1 MLASCSEALQED
13 AAANVQGTEG
23 RVALTLSAAP
33 MQVGTAESRATIDE
47 SRMDEGTVATSTISD
62 LWLIEY
68 DAGGTQ
74 IGEPRYMTWEEFKDM
89 DKLPILLPKDDQ
101 TEYTCVV
108 VANTHDANAL
118 GTATVATLDS
128 LTKQIHTL
136 NDLYN
141 YMPASEM
148 ADGEKCDMVMN
159 GIFKVNSQ
167 TTAASCTLYRNVA
180 KLRLTLKNQ
189 TGSGIK
195 LRTVQL
201 KDVPATM
208 CYADQAVM
216 EVHKSDDF
224 SSNPFPAL
232 SAEGFIDFDTD
243 SLGTDGKGLCA
254 GSETTLTYYLPRNM
268 RGETTTTEAKD
279 RNTNAPYKATYIEI
293 LATKVDAEGNEL
305 KPVRYRF
312 YIGSNNTSDFNV
324 KANHLYDMPVTF
336 TQAGAESDSRVEDMG
351 CTKLAADANCH
362 VITPLDLDVQQV
374 YELPIDRANEFWNG
388 TVYAKQLPNYNG
400 VIDESTEWEA
410 SVLWQDQGQQM
421 IQFCDKN
428 GKVTASTQGLYAA
441 KGPSTNIF
449 FKPVKG
455 AKGNLVLG
463 LKKKGEE
470 TYLWSWH
477 LWISDYNPDEVLG
490 KRNAYETDV
499 KGGRILRYDDGEDGT
514 WWTNNTTTAIMDRN
528 LGALSATGA
537 MIDAKPTFGVYYEWG
552 RKDPFPRTN
561 QQIYTMGKTGT
572 IEAMTQKEY
581 SVNGY
586 TAKAYLTIKQGQA
599 FIAESVQNPTT
610 YYAAGL
616 NANVGSWIKDFPDRK
631 YINTWLDFFS
641 IAPKGW
647 KLPTKGFWSLFV
659 DQNKEGTLTALQGL
673 QIYVDSAHTVQTW
686 YPFSGYLNYNTGV
699 FTLYNSGGLHTLSC
713 NNAWSTYIFNIGI
726 GSTTSKVY
734 VNDSTKT
741 EGRCM
746 GLNVRLVKAN

>member
-23 RVALTLSAAP
+23 RVSLTLSAAP
-33 MQVGTAESRATIDE
+33 MQVGMAESRASIDE
-47 SRMDEGTVATSTISD
+47 SLMDEGTVATSTISD

-305 KPVRYRF
+305 TPVRYRF

-388 TVYAKQLPNYNG
+388 TVYAKQLPDYNG

-499 KGGRILRYDDGEDGT
+499 KGGRILRYDDGEAAAYH
-514 WWTNNTTTAIMDRN
+514 WWADRPNAAIMDRN
-528 LGALSATGA
+528 IGA
-537 MIDAKPTFGVYYEWG
+537 MSADGDLLNVKPTHGLYFQFK
-552 RKDPFPRTN
+552 RKDPFPHPFT
-561 QQIYTMGKTGT
+561 QIYSMSKTGKV
-572 IEAMTQKEY
+572 EAMTQKEY
-581 SVNGY
+581 SINGNTSKSY
-586 TAKAYLTIKQGQA
+586 LPIKAGMAY
-599 FIAESVQNPTT
+599 IAESVQNPTT
-610 YYAAGL
+610 IYAPGGDVTRQYDWVKEGPKE
-616 NANVGSWIKDFPDRK
+616 NYDYWITLLSPG
-631 YINTWLDFFS
+631 
-641 IAPKGW
+641 PKGW
-647 KLPTKGFWSLFV
+647 TIPHTYVWQIFV
-659 DQNKEGTLTALQGL
+659 DEYKEGLITSLRGYQC
-673 QIYVDSAHTVQTW
+673 YVDKAHTIKTW
-686 YPFSGYLNYNTGV
+686 YPYT
-699 FTLYNSGGLHTLSC
+699 
-713 NNAWSTYIFNIGI
+713 WNIGTAD
-726 GSTTSKVY
+726 GSMAYDNYFHNCYMWSSVKRYSYQNQAFV
-734 VNDSTKT
+734 VNGGIVCINYANK
-741 EGRCM
+741 GAGCV
-746 GLNVRLVKAN
+746 VRMVKEN